1 MPMIGGDLGAMSALS
16 QRFSAAGANFQTQ
29 ATGVARGVDDALS
42 EFTSQMRS
50 LDAEARALAEEINAE
65 MVRLNGQAAATTWT
79 GANRT
84 RMDGV
89 IAGLDD
95 EIVAI
100 KTAIENFATEASAVV
115 NGALTTTMTT
125 LRGNVEKSGA
135 NTQTIS
141 NNFSTNVEAQRASFD
156 RVMNG

>member
-16 QRFSAAGANFQTQ
+16 QRFSSAGANFQTQ
-29 ATGVARGVDDALS
+29 ATGVARGVDDALA
-42 EFTSQMRS
+42 EFTSQMRG

-65 MVRLNGQAAATTWT
+65 MVRLNSQAASTTWT

-100 KTAIENFATEASAVV
+100 RTAIENFATEASAVV

-125 LRGNVEKSGA
+125 LRSNVETSGA

-141 NNFSTNVEAQRASFD
+141 NNFSTNVEGQRASFD